1 LQDRA
6 AINQKEII
14 MQKSLFSTQ
23 AVKSHG
29 LKLAAGTLAATLLL
43 AACVDSAAAAQRSPI
58 TCLKVR
64 SVSGTNVVDE
74 NTIDFHMRDGS
85 TYRNSLA
92 RPCGGAIFSAFVHH
106 SATDVFCDHEVITVV
121 QPQQHCML
129 GTFKKLP
136 G

>member
-1 LQDRA
+1 
-6 AINQKEII
+6 
-14 MQKSLFSTQ
+14 MQKSFFSTQ
-23 AVKSHG
+23 AIKAHC
-29 LKLAAGTLAATLLL
+29 LKLVAGTLAATLLL
-43 AACVDSAAAAQRSPI
+43 AAGVDSAAAAQRSPI

-85 TYRNSLA
+85 VYRNSLV
-92 RPCGGAIFSAFVHH
+92 RPCSGAIFSAFVHH
-106 SATDVFCDHEVITVV
+106 STTDTFCDHEIITVV
-121 QPQQHCML
+121 MPQQHCML